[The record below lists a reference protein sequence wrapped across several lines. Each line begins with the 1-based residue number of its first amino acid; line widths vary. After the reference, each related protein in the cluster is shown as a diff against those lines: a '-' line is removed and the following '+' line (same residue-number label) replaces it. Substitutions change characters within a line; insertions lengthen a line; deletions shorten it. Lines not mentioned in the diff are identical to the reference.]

1 MCVFVVVSNL
11 FPANIRDRMVQDAQD
26 RGARSA
32 KVEKDIFKNLKGG
45 KLVLS
50 EARLNRMMS
59 SDGIFGGKAVAELHP
74 YTTVMV
80 ADLVGFTAWAS
91 VREPSQVFTLLELI
105 FYTWDSIAALRRVFK
120 VRTGPVEFR
129 VHFYVN
135 IHANVVSFLG
145 GNCRRCL
152 CWYVFWCRRL
162 CCSSKH
168 PVNSCLTLDP
178 FFFFVQ
184 L

>member
-1 MCVFVVVSNL
+1 MCDFVVVSNL

-26 RGARSA
+26 RGARSSKA
-32 KVEKDIFKNLKGG
+32 EKDVFKNLKGG

-50 EARLNRMMS
+50 ETRLNQMMS

-120 VRTGPVEFR
+120 VCIASVKTSL
-129 VHFYVN
+129 HFYVH
-135 IHANVVSFLG
+135 IHAN
-145 GNCRRCL
+145 NC
-152 CWYVFWCRRL
+152 FII
-162 CCSSKH
+162 
-168 PVNSCLTLDP
+168 
-178 FFFFVQ
+178 
-184 L
+184 